1 MKNIT
6 TIERIAMQKTA
17 MQKTAIAKVTA
28 KITTTAL
35 LFFLALFTLTTNLK
49 AQAVQDNSKSG
60 FFAGFVVLDG
70 FQVDSTKSITT
81 SETTSYRVTGYEDD
95 ETTRIEVTLSENITD
110 TALRAGL
117 TALFSANCETGAT
130 SINSN
135 GEYSFTLDYFRSFD
149 PGQKPTAEQI
159 ADGDATVTLNS
170 TANPFPTGYT
180 PGETSHCFTHFSSSA
195 RTSFVFSDYS
205 VSGDS
210 QEQVAA
216 ASSSTESDKL
226 SGIGLQFGYRWEKWR
241 ASFTHYTGQGGD
253 NELTNSLV
261 IADYFFQEKFFV
273 GAGLASMQLTNS
285 SSGSSLSASATSPVL
300 QVGYTEN
307 LTKNLQLSIGVL
319 QYSSGVSL
327 RHSNTSATNRF
338 QETQTVEGDSAT
350 IGAGYIQPE
359 GEGNAVFLNATLDLR
374 TVVTQ
379 EGTRTVNIEEIVTP
393 VGGAT
398 VEAEIKAPTV
408 ISISLQ
414 LSF

>member
-6 TIERIAMQKTA
+6 AIERIAMQKTA
-17 MQKTAIAKVTA
+17 IQKITA

-70 FQVDSTKSITT
+70 FQVDSNKSITT

-135 GEYSFTLDYFRSFD
+135 GEYSFALDYFRSFD
-149 PGQKPTAEQI
+149 PGQKPTSADI
-159 ADGDATVTLNS
+159 ANPNNDATVTLNS

-327 RHSNTSATNRF
+327 SHSSTTVNSL
-338 QETQTVEGDSAT
+338 QETQTAIGDSAT
-350 IGAGYIQPE
+350 IGAAYIQPE
-359 GEGNAVFLNATLDLR
+359 GEGNAVFLNADLDLR
-374 TVVTQ
+374 IEVTQ
-379 EGTRTVNIEEIVTP
+379 VGERTVNIEETVTP
-393 VGGAT
+393 VGGET
-398 VEAEIKAPTV
+398 IEAEIKAPTV

-414 LSF
+414 YSF

>member
-1 MKNIT
+1 
-6 TIERIAMQKTA
+6 
-17 MQKTAIAKVTA
+17 MQKTAIQKITA

-70 FQVDSTKSITT
+70 FQVDSNKSITT

-135 GEYSFTLDYFRSFD
+135 GEYSFALDYFRSFD
-149 PGQKPTAEQI
+149 PGQKPTSADI
-159 ADGDATVTLNS
+159 ANPNNDATVTLNS

-350 IGAGYIQPE
+350 IGSGYIQPE

-374 TVVTQ
+374 TEVTQ
-379 EGTRTVNIEEIVTP
+379 VGERTVNIEETVTP
-393 VGGAT
+393 VGGET
-398 VEAEIKAPTV
+398 IEAEIKAPTV

-414 LSF
+414 YSF

>member
-6 TIERIAMQKTA
+6 AIERIAMQKTA
-17 MQKTAIAKVTA
+17 IQKITA

-70 FQVDSTKSITT
+70 FQVDSNKSITT

-135 GEYSFTLDYFRSFD
+135 GEYSFALDYFRSFD
-149 PGQKPTAEQI
+149 PGQKPTSADI
-159 ADGDATVTLNS
+159 ANPNNDATVTLNS

-350 IGAGYIQPE
+350 IGSGYIQPE

-374 TVVTQ
+374 TEVTQ
-379 EGTRTVNIEEIVTP
+379 VGERTVNIEETVTP
-393 VGGAT
+393 VGGET
-398 VEAEIKAPTV
+398 IEAEIKAPTV
-408 ISISLQ
+408 ISISLY
-414 LSF
+414 SF

>member
-6 TIERIAMQKTA
+6 AIERIAMQKTA
-17 MQKTAIAKVTA
+17 IQKITA

-70 FQVDSTKSITT
+70 FQVDSNKSITT

-135 GEYSFTLDYFRSFD
+135 GEYSFALDYFRSFD
-149 PGQKPTAEQI
+149 PGQKPTSADI
-159 ADGDATVTLNS
+159 ANPNNDATVTLNS

-350 IGAGYIQPE
+350 IGSGYIQPE

-374 TVVTQ
+374 TEVTQ
-379 EGTRTVNIEEIVTP
+379 VGERTVNIEETVTP
-393 VGGAT
+393 VGGET
-398 VEAEIKAPTV
+398 IEAEIKAPTV

-414 LSF
+414 YSF

>member
-1 MKNIT
+1 MAFSDGDI
-6 TIERIAMQKTA
+6 
-17 MQKTAIAKVTA
+17 
-28 KITTTAL
+28 
-35 LFFLALFTLTTNLK
+35 FFLVFLCRRFCFTL
-49 AQAVQDNSKSG
+49 QR
-60 FFAGFVVLDG
+60 FY
-70 FQVDSTKSITT
+70 FQTDSNKSITT

-135 GEYSFTLDYFRSFD
+135 GEYSFALDYFRSFD
-149 PGQKPTAEQI
+149 PGQKPTSADI
-159 ADGDATVTLNS
+159 ANPNNDATVTLNS

-319 QYSSGVSL
+319 QYSSGLSL
-327 RHSNTSATNRF
+327 SHSSTTVNSL
-338 QETQTVEGDSAT
+338 QETQTAIGDSAT
-350 IGAGYIQPE
+350 IGAAYIQPE
-359 GEGNAVFLNATLDLR
+359 GEGNAVFLNADLDLR
-374 TVVTQ
+374 IEVTQ
-379 EGTRTVNIEEIVTP
+379 VGERTVNIEETVTP
-393 VGGAT
+393 VGGET
-398 VEAEIKAPTV
+398 IEAEIKAPTV

-414 LSF
+414 YSF

>member
-1 MKNIT
+1 M
-6 TIERIAMQKTA
+6 
-17 MQKTAIAKVTA
+17 
-28 KITTTAL
+28 
-35 LFFLALFTLTTNLK
+35 
-49 AQAVQDNSKSG
+49 QDNSKSG
-60 FFAGFVVLDG
+60 FFAGFVDG
-70 FQVDSTKSITT
+70 FQVDSNKSITT

-135 GEYSFTLDYFRSFD
+135 GEYSFALDYFRSFD
-149 PGQKPTAEQI
+149 PGQKPTSADI
-159 ADGDATVTLNS
+159 ANPNNDATVTLNS

-319 QYSSGVSL
+319 QYSSGLSL
-327 RHSNTSATNRF
+327 SHSSTTVNSL
-338 QETQTVEGDSAT
+338 QETQTAIGDSAT
-350 IGAGYIQPE
+350 IGAAYIQPE
-359 GEGNAVFLNATLDLR
+359 GEGNAVFLNADLDLR
-374 TVVTQ
+374 IEVTQ
-379 EGTRTVNIEEIVTP
+379 VGERTVNIEETVTP
-393 VGGAT
+393 VGGET
-398 VEAEIKAPTV
+398 IEAEIKAPTV

-414 LSF
+414 YSF